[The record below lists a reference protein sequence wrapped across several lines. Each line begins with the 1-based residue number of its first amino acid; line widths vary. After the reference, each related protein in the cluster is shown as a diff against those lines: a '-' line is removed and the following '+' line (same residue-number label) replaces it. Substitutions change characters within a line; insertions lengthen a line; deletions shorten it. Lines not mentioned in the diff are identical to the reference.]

1 MEGALHAH
9 QHMVSHSQIDEQQ
22 QPPRCAPLPIP
33 CALLGAAGM
42 RTCGW
47 LASEPSSGDTRSSQF
62 VPSPDGLSLVPACS
76 LVKVRIKSSCSVDFL
91 EGARRERARFLGCCT
106 LDAREAPS

>member
-1 MEGALHAH
+1 
-9 QHMVSHSQIDEQQ
+9 
-22 QPPRCAPLPIP
+22 
-33 CALLGAAGM
+33 M

-76 LVKVRIKSSCSVDFL
+76 LVKVRIESSSSVDFL
-91 EGARRERARFLGCCT
+91 EGARRRESKIPRVLHAGRKGARKHLPSSGASICTGCY
-106 LDAREAPS
+106 